1 MRRLLPLLASGLCA
15 ASTVL
20 APMVMASMVMASI
33 VLAPAAHA
41 ERLVTEDARGDV
53 VGLEARDGAPA
64 PVPAPPSASGDI
76 ARTVVAHDPD
86 ELRVKVWFGPELVG
100 RHRTTFDVRTPD
112 ATYSV
117 SLVHVHTGRSVH
129 VRFSSL
135 VRGSEVV
142 PCDRYSALN
151 AHRVVVGLPTACL
164 GSPAWVRVGV
174 LDQQG
179 SRSRLGVPVQLVD
192 DAHRHGATSA
202 ARIRLGRR
210 VHPD

>member
-15 ASTVL
+15 LSVL
-20 APMVMASMVMASI
+20 
-33 VLAPAAHA
+33 LAPAAHA
-41 ERLVTEDARGDV
+41 DRVVTEDARGDV
-53 VGLEARDGAPA
+53 VGFEARDGAPA
-64 PVPAPPSASGDI
+64 LVPAPRSASGDI
-76 ARTVVAHDPD
+76 ARTVVVHDPD
-86 ELRVKVWFGPELVG
+86 ELRVKVRFGREVVG

-117 SLVHVHTGRSVH
+117 SLVHVHTGRSVD

-142 PCDRYSALN
+142 PCDRYASFN
-151 AHRVVVGLPTACL
+151 ERRVVVGFPTACL

-179 SRSRLGVPVQLVD
+179 SRSRQGAPVLLVD
-192 DAHRHGATSA
+192 DAHREGATSA

-210 VHPD
+210 VHPG